1 MWQLQHGSSPRIE
14 QNSVETCLIVFMVSG
29 GAAPRIES
37 NTVTCAALSLG
48 LVMDQSAGNI
58 YNNTFNYVTNGKY
71 ILSVIL
77 LPYISQLFVDWPK
90 AFKHTYSKTSY

>member
-58 YNNTFNYVTNGKY
+58 YNNSIRFPLLRSLTF
-71 ILSVIL
+71 LS
-77 LPYISQLFVDWPK
+77 ISPIVRLSPI
-90 AFKHTYSKTSY
+90 SN

>member
-58 YNNTFNYVTNGKY
+58 YNNTFNYVTNGIRY
-71 ILSVIL
+71 
-77 LPYISQLFVDWPK
+77 
-90 AFKHTYSKTSY
+90 

>member
-58 YNNTFNYVTNGKY
+58 YNNTFTYVTNGKQY
-71 ILSVIL
+71 I
-77 LPYISQLFVDWPK
+77 YR
-90 AFKHTYSKTSY
+90 

>member
-58 YNNTFNYVTNGKY
+58 YNNTFNYVTNGIRYK
-71 ILSVIL
+71 IGVIHMH
-77 LPYISQLFVDWPK
+77 WPK
-90 AFKHTYSKTSY
+90 AFKQIYKQNSYHNN